1 MGFWIFDFP
10 MNGSYLL
17 AVLMMFLQGICGMCY
32 GLMLSA
38 ICTHEIIALLLGAGS
53 QLMFC
58 FITGIFWP
66 VDTMIP
72 LLRYFS
78 YLMPQTIPMEA
89 YRHILI
95 RGFDLTKQSVVNG
108 FLITGVWIAF
118 FLIAAIVIFKL
129 K

>member
-1 MGFWIFDFP
+1 
-10 MNGSYLL
+10 
-17 AVLMMFLQGICGMCY
+17 MCY

-38 ICTHEIIALLLGAGS
+38 ICTHEMFALILGAGS

-72 LLRYFS
+72 LLRYIS

-89 YRHILI
+89 YRHVLI
-95 RGFDLTKQSVVNG
+95 RGFDLTKQAVLNG
-108 FLITGVWIAF
+108 FLVTGVWIAF

-129 K
+129 R